1 MRRMVGAAI
10 LVVGLGM
17 ASVLG
22 WLRQRANTPTLPPA
36 ARRAAIIESPRN
48 APSLV
53 VSPDSAR
60 APAPQPITELTNPLA
75 FLSTATADSLDLL
88 PGVGP
93 VLAARL
99 IAARAANGAFRS
111 WDDVDRVR
119 GIGPKTIERL
129 KALAAPAPSS

>member
-10 LVVGLGM
+10 LVVGLG
-17 ASVLG
+17 SITVLR
-22 WLRQRANTPTLPPA
+22 WRSEPPHQPA
-36 ARRAAIIESPRN
+36 
-48 APSLV
+48 V
-53 VSPDSAR
+53 VSSRPIIDSAPDVMGAVSPPDSA
-60 APAPQPITELTNPLA
+60 PASRPVPITRLSDPLA
-75 FLSTATADSLDLL
+75 FLSTAGADSLDLL

-99 IAARAANGAFRS
+99 IAAREAQGAFRS

-129 KALAAPAPSS
+129 QALASH

>member
-1 MRRMVGAAI
+1 MRRMVGAAVV
-10 LVVGLGM
+10 VVGLGTVT
-17 ASVLG
+17 VLR
-22 WLRQRANTPTLPPA
+22 WFQQPSPIIEAPATPDSPA
-36 ARRAAIIESPRN
+36 A
-48 APSLV
+48 
-53 VSPDSAR
+53 SPDSVL
-60 APAPQPITELTNPLA
+60 PQPPTPITRLANPLA
-75 FLSTATADSLDLL
+75 FLSTAASDSLELL

-129 KALAAPAPSS
+129 KALATR

>member
-10 LVVGLGM
+10 LVVGLG
-17 ASVLG
+17 SITVLR
-22 WLRQRANTPTLPPA
+22 WPSDPLQPPA
-36 ARRAAIIESPRN
+36 AVSSHLTIDSAATVIGADSP
-48 APSLV
+48 
-53 VSPDSAR
+53 PDSAR
-60 APAPQPITELTNPLA
+60 ASRPVPITRLSDPLA
-75 FLSTATADSLDLL
+75 FLSTAGADSLDLL

-99 IAARAANGAFRS
+99 IAAREAQGAFRS

-129 KALAAPAPSS
+129 QALASH

>member
-10 LVVGLGM
+10 LVVGLGL

-22 WLRQRANTPTLPPA
+22 WLRQRAHTGGSLPQPA
-36 ARRAAIIESPRN
+36 IAIIESP
-48 APSLV
+48 AGAAFPV
-53 VSPDSAR
+53 VPPDSAR
-60 APAPQPITELTNPLA
+60 ASSPDPITHLSNPLV

-88 PGVGP
+88 PGIGP

-99 IAARAANGAFRS
+99 IAARAQNGAFRS
-111 WDDVDRVR
+111 WDQVDRVR

-129 KALAAPAPSS
+129 QALAQPR

>member
-1 MRRMVGAAI
+1 MRRMVGAAMV
-10 LVVGLGM
+10 VVGLGT

-22 WLRQRANTPTLPPA
+22 FLRQRAHTDANLPQ
-36 ARRAAIIESPRN
+36 AAIIESPIGAETLAFR
-48 APSLV
+48 
-53 VSPDSAR
+53 PDSLGTSN
-60 APAPQPITELTNPLA
+60 PQPITYLSDPLA

-99 IAARAANGAFRS
+99 IAARETNGAFRS
-111 WDDVDRVR
+111 WDQVDRVR

-129 KALAAPAPSS
+129 QALATR